1 MPAHNASQILLAYH
15 FLLQS
20 PWQVVRPH
28 REHFPEVEGVRQK
41 QRGCQLPRF
50 ESFEWEFTASE
61 TTRNLHTENWLHHL
75 QRGGIEIQ
83 ASMQDNGRETI
94 QNLSTC
100 SMSWYVMIQHGKKK
114 KTKQK
119 LQTHAESL
127 EIEGRSVT
135 NVLTKDT
142 ALAGNCTLP
151 SFTSETWKQIWK
163 NMLNAKRD
171 RKMRRNPGRSRNTV
185 PGSIDLY
192 TQWHLLHL
200 KARQRRQNIEDSL
213 YGTNLASLHILTF
226 PMHTG
231 VWTNENS
238 LAKLLDLSSCERDP

>member
-50 ESFEWEFTASE
+50 ESFEWEFTVSE

-100 SMSWYVMIQHGKKK
+100 SMSWYVMIQHGNKKRQNK
-114 KTKQK
+114 NCK
-119 LQTHAESL
+119 LTQNHSKSKAEVSPMSSPRPRPWP
-127 EIEGRSVT
+127 E
-135 NVLTKDT
+135 T
-142 ALAGNCTLP
+142 ALC
-151 SFTSETWKQIWK
+151 
-163 NMLNAKRD
+163 
-171 RKMRRNPGRSRNTV
+171 
-185 PGSIDLY
+185 
-192 TQWHLLHL
+192 HLS
-200 KARQRRQNIEDSL
+200 RQRPESRFGKI
-213 YGTNLASLHILTF
+213 
-226 PMHTG
+226 
-231 VWTNENS
+231 
-238 LAKLLDLSSCERDP
+238 C